1 MRKDTIYNLC
11 IKQMWAL
18 SNPMAVRTDDRHKIG
33 LELWKRLKPIF
44 LNLSKEMETKSMFHS
59 WSVWVLD
66 DSPYDYV
73 LCESINK
80 NTGELGFRLGI
91 SYKGL
96 FLNETLYL
104 PKDVDTMKW
113 EDIIAFAVKHD
124 EVAMQRNTTASA
136 FWYRP

>member
-1 MRKDTIYNLC
+1 
-11 IKQMWAL
+11 MWA
-18 SNPMAVRTDDRHKIG
+18 STNPTAVRPEDSHKIG
-33 LELWKRLKPIF
+33 FELWKRLKPIF

-59 WSVWVLD
+59 RSVWVLD

-91 SYKGL
+91 RDLGL